1 MWDTIPDNPRY
12 DVVRGSLA
20 SLPVGPGGGDEVCS
34 GDMLTAV
41 LVDSTTP
48 SPGSGFWYVAR
59 GESACGN
66 GTFGFRSNGAE
77 RVTTTCP

>member
-1 MWDTIPDNPRY
+1 M
-12 DVVRGSLA
+12 V
-20 SLPVGPGGGDEVCS
+20 
-34 GDMLTAV
+34 TAV

-48 SPGSGFWYVAR
+48 SPGSGFWYMAR